1 MTEAPAERLHCARV
15 SIRGEVQG
23 VGYRYFTV
31 QQAQQREI
39 QGWVRNRLDGTV
51 EAVFE
56 GSRSQIEQIITWCH
70 EGPPAAQVKQV
81 IVTWETPNGFRGFK
95 QYPTI

>member
-1 MTEAPAERLHCARV
+1 MTETSSERLYCARV
-15 SIRGEVQG
+15 SIWGKVQG

-39 QGWVRNRLDGTV
+39 RGWVRNRVDGSV

-56 GSRSQIEQIITWCH
+56 GTRSQIEQIIAWCH
-70 EGPPAAQVKQV
+70 EGSPAAQVSQV
-81 IVTWETPNGFRGFK
+81 IVTWEAPNGFQGFK
-95 QYPTI
+95 QHPTI